1 MGAQP
6 GGASRVTPVHDACMI
21 RSATGS
27 LVTLLASAVRLVASV
42 VGGLILLYA
51 IFVFFEANPTN
62 PLVEFTGGVR
72 RSLGGFTEGLFNP
85 SDPKI
90 AETVNSVIAALVWV
104 IGGNLVSKAITRL
117 APRARSKA

>member
-1 MGAQP
+1 
-6 GGASRVTPVHDACMI
+6 MI

-27 LVTLLASAVRLVASV
+27 LLTLLAAAVRLVASV

-51 IFVFFEANPTN
+51 VFVFFEANPTN

-72 RSLGGFTEGLFNP
+72 RSLGGFTESLFNP

-90 AETVNSVIAALVWV
+90 AETVNAVIAALVWV
-104 IGGNLVSKAITRL
+104 VGGNLVSKSISRL
-117 APRARSKA
+117 TPRAKSKV

>member
-1 MGAQP
+1 
-6 GGASRVTPVHDACMI
+6 MI

-27 LVTLLASAVRLVASV
+27 LLTLLAAAVRLVGSV

-51 IFVFFEANPTN
+51 VFVFFEANPTN

-85 SDPKI
+85 SERKI

-104 IGGNLVSKAITRL
+104 VGGSLVSKAVTRL
-117 APRARSKA
+117 APAGKAKA

>member
-1 MGAQP
+1 
-6 GGASRVTPVHDACMI
+6 MI

-27 LVTLLASAVRLVASV
+27 LLTALAAAVRLVASV
-42 VGGLILLYA
+42 IGGLILIYA
-51 IFVFFEANPTN
+51 VFVFFEANPAN

-90 AETVNSVIAALVWV
+90 AETINDVLAAVVWV
-104 IGGNLVSKAITRL
+104 VVGTVLSKVIVRFTP
-117 APRARSKA
+117 APKAKAKES

>member
-1 MGAQP
+1 
-6 GGASRVTPVHDACMI
+6 MI
-21 RSATGS
+21 RNG
-27 LVTLLASAVRLVASV
+27 VTLLASAVRLVASV

-51 IFVFFEANPTN
+51 VFVFFEANPTN

-90 AETVNSVIAALVWV
+90 AETVNAALAALVWV
-104 IGGNLVSKAITRL
+104 VGGSVVSKAITRL
-117 APRARSKA
+117 APSGKASSSKA

>member
-1 MGAQP
+1 
-6 GGASRVTPVHDACMI
+6 MI

-51 IFVFFEANPTN
+51 VFVFFEANPAN
-62 PLVEFTGGVR
+62 PLVEFTQGVR
-72 RSLGGFTEGLFNP
+72 HSLGGFTEGLFNP

-90 AETVNSVIAALVWV
+90 AETINSVLAALVWV
-104 IGGNLVSKAITRL
+104 VGGNLTSKAITLL
-117 APRARSKA
+117 APASKATSRS